1 MRSRRGAAWLHP
13 FWSHSWIAFTCA
25 PSADSVLTSGGQSR
39 GSGHDS
45 TVPIHCL
52 RKINP
57 KPMAMNVMTKAYTL
71 IHLHD
76 IIWGKK
82 KKKDNAFYEICYTLI
97 SFHWIR
103 PLKETHKLLL
113 YKLLPHSSKLWR
125 RISFYKTAVRTLT
138 VSKCSSAWFYPI
150 TLWQKQNNELNL
162 AF

>member
-1 MRSRRGAAWLHP
+1 VQPGS
-13 FWSHSWIAFTCA
+13 T
-25 PSADSVLTSGGQSR
+25 PSGRTAELPSPVLLQLTQCSPQVVNQEVQAMIQQFPYTVLGK
-39 GSGHDS
+39 S
-45 TVPIHCL
+45 TLSQWPWML
-52 RKINP
+52 WP
-57 KPMAMNVMTKAYTL
+57 KLTLWFISMTL
-71 IHLHD
+71 SEE
-76 IIWGKK
+76 KK
-82 KKKDNAFYEICYTLI
+82 KEDKAFYEICYTLI

-150 TLWQKQNNELNL
+150 TLWQKRNNELNL